1 MRATLARAPPI
12 DFRRLRPPL
21 LFDYLMMIFKLIL
34 IVLNNE
40 EMKIKK
46 KKQNKVDHI
55 VPDNDH
61 LNKLRKTT
69 TSLIMCPIFLL
80 IGRDFFFFF

>member
-34 IVLNNE
+34 IVLNDE
-40 EMKIKK
+40 EMKI
-46 KKQNKVDHI
+46 
-55 VPDNDH
+55 
-61 LNKLRKTT
+61 
-69 TSLIMCPIFLL
+69 
-80 IGRDFFFFF
+80 